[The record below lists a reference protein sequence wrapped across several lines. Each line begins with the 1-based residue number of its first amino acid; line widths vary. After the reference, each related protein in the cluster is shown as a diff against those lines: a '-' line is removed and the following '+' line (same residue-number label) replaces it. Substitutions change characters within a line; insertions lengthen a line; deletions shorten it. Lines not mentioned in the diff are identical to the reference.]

1 MGKSSSEFRS
11 SGVLSFLRLIIRLII
26 RLTIG
31 QIGSDNQMAS
41 DFQSDASNSKIN
53 IGKSSSE
60 FRRCGV
66 LTFLCLIIRLII
78 RQMRL
83 IVR

>member
-1 MGKSSSEFRS
+1 MSCHMIIISDFS
-11 SGVLSFLRLIIRLII
+11 IIRLII

-31 QIGSDNQMAS
+31 QMGSDNQMAS
-41 DFQSDASNSKIN
+41 DFQSDASNSQIN
-53 IGKSSSE
+53 MGKSSSE

-66 LTFLCLIIRLII
+66 LTFLRLIIRLII